1 MNVPVRRPLFHRR
14 SESNLYRMFFWV
26 VLILGGIW
34 LIREVQQGDVE
45 PLFVPT
51 ATPTRTS
58 HSYVLEGEA
67 QFTAGKLDAAIE
79 AYRQAARL
87 EPNNG
92 EVWANLARIQ
102 TYSSALLVTDDQRR
116 QRLTEALE
124 SAEKAVE
131 VSPDDSM
138 SYAIRAFAK
147 DWNADPTL
155 YDERQVQA
163 FLTEAEQD
171 AATALRLDSTNTLAL
186 VFYAE
191 ILVDQQKWSQ
201 AQQNIDQ
208 ALARGED
215 LMDVYRV
222 NAYVQESLGQ
232 YNIAIENY
240 DKAIALT
247 PNLTFLYLRAG
258 ANYRTL
264 GFRSPNE
271 ETQRQ
276 LWEKSLEYF
285 AKAAQ
290 INEQLD
296 VKDPAPYLSIARTY
310 SQMGEYF
317 SASRNAQK
325 ALEFEPDNAD
335 LYGQLGIV
343 YFKSRNYEG
352 SIPALKC
359 AIRGCDEED
368 SCQARFGSS
377 CEDAG
382 ETGLKITGL
391 PLSANTVV
399 YYYTYGSVLAALSRP
414 QENYC
419 AEAHQVFN
427 EVAAQ
432 FGTDKDIA
440 GIIAAGE
447 AICAGVAEGN
457 TSSTSSTSAT
467 ATPTGTITEA
477 PAAVASTATPG
488 S

>member
-1 MNVPVRRPLFHRR
+1 MNVTGRRPLFHRR
-14 SESNLYRMFFWV
+14 PDSNIYRMFFWV

-34 LIREVQQGDVE
+34 LIRQVQQGDVQ
-45 PLFVPT
+45 PLFVAT
-51 ATPTRTS
+51 ATATRTS
-58 HSYVLEGEA
+58 NSYILEGEA

-79 AYRQAARL
+79 AYRQAARG

-116 QRLTEALE
+116 QRLSEALE
-124 SAEKAVE
+124 SANKAVE
-131 VSPDDSM
+131 LSPDNSM
-138 SYAIRAFAK
+138 SYAIRAFAN
-147 DWNADPTL
+147 DWNANPTL
-155 YDERQVQA
+155 YEDKEVQR

-186 VFYAE
+186 AFYAE

-201 AQQNIDQ
+201 AQLNIDQ
-208 ALARGED
+208 ALARGEE

-222 NAYVQESLGQ
+222 NAYVQESLGN

-247 PNLTFLYLRAG
+247 PNLTFLHLRAG

-264 GFRSPNE
+264 GFKSPNE
-271 ETQRQ
+271 DTQKQ

-285 AKAAQ
+285 AKAAK
-290 INEQLD
+290 INEQLG

-359 AIRGCDEED
+359 AIRGCEPED

-377 CEDAG
+377 CEDSG
-382 ETGLKITGL
+382 ETGLKISGL
-391 PLSANTVV
+391 ALSPNTVV
-399 YYYTYGSVLAALSRP
+399 YYYTYASVLAALSRP
-414 QENYC
+414 QENHC
-419 AEAHQVFN
+419 AEARQVFS
-427 EVAAQ
+427 EVGAQ
-432 FGTDKDIA
+432 FGSDRDIA

-447 AICAGVAEGN
+447 AICTGVEEGN
-457 TSSTSSTSAT
+457 APSSGGATPVDLGTGTPSTETPEPT
-467 ATPTGTITEA
+467 ATP
-477 PAAVASTATPG
+477 
-488 S
+488 